1 MTGRSPGEP
10 AARARTGPEAR
21 TRECP
26 ACAMDGPADAA
37 ECPFCGYEFPVV
49 RAGTRASAWLM
60 IALAAG
66 LASVVAY
73 VLG

>member
-1 MTGRSPGEP
+1 
-10 AARARTGPEAR
+10 
-21 TRECP
+21 
-26 ACAMDGPADAA
+26 MDGPADAA